1 MDGEGTITATAQP
14 ASDRRFSPAY
24 RVRVSIANTNE
35 EVLQRLQERWGGTR
49 APLVRK
55 KGHKQVWRWEVGALQ
70 VESFLVQ
77 LLPYLIIKR
86 TQAELALQLL
96 ETRTVTAPG
105 RGRKLPVEVVEKRA
119 KIVSKIR
126 LLNQRGVVEVPA

>member
-86 TQAELALQLL
+86 TQAELTLQLL
-96 ETRTVTAPG
+96 
-105 RGRKLPVEVVEKRA
+105 VEKRA